1 MVFMAALSRQDW
13 DGRTITA
20 NGDSSVTIP
29 GNISLAWREWEEL
42 STDELYE
49 LLTFRQ
55 AIFVVEQASPYP
67 DLDGRDSAARHLTLR
82 RESVLVGY
90 LRLIA
95 PDPQLRIGRVA
106 VAETERGNGY
116 ARLIVEE
123 ALSLAASLY
132 PGHNIEIGAQTYLEP
147 FYASF
152 GFVRATSPY
161 DDFGVPHI
169 DMIRPADA

>member
-1 MVFMAALSRQDW
+1 VKIADNMTLD
-13 DGRTITA
+13 
-20 NGDSSVTIP
+20 
-29 GNISLAWREWEEL
+29 WREWEEL

-49 LLTFRQ
+49 LLAFRQ

-82 RESVLVGY
+82 RDSALIGY

-95 PDPQLRIGRVA
+95 PNIDNDPNVRLGRVA
-106 VAETERGNGY
+106 VAETERGNGN

-132 PGHNIEIGAQTYLEP
+132 PGHGIEIGAQTYLEP

-152 GFVRATSPY
+152 GFVRSTSPY